1 MAAQNEAARAEIL
14 ARLAQS
20 REELRALLDPPR
32 KEPGA
37 DGGAIPDSPR
47 GFPRSRTMQWLMGER
62 GLGILGAAAA
72 GLLMARPG
80 FALRLLRTLPAGGL
94 AKMLLMRA
102 FTALRSKH
110 ESKRD

>member
-1 MAAQNEAARAEIL
+1 MTAQSEAARTEIL

-20 REELRALLDPPR
+20 REELRSILDPPR

-37 DGGAIPDSPR
+37 DGSAIPDSPR
-47 GFPRSRTMQWLMGER
+47 GFPRSRTMQLLMGER
-62 GLGILGAAAA
+62 GLGILGAAVA
-72 GLLMARPG
+72 GLLFARPT
-80 FALRLLRTLPAGGL
+80 FTLRLLGAQPAGWL

>member
-1 MAAQNEAARAEIL
+1 MTAQNDAARAEIL

-20 REELRALLDPPR
+20 REELRSLLDPPR
-32 KEPGA
+32 REPGA
-37 DGGAIPDSPR
+37 DGSAIPGSAR
-47 GFPRSRTMQWLMGER
+47 GFPRSRTMQLLMGER
-62 GLGILGAAAA
+62 GLGILGAVAA

-80 FALRLLRTLPAGGL
+80 LALRLLRTLPASGL

-110 ESKRD
+110 ESRRD